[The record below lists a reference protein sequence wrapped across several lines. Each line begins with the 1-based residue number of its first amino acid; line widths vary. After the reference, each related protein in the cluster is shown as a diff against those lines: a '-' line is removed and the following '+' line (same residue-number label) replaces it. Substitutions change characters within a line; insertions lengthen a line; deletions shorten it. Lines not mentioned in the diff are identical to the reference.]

1 MLSEPDRGNDELVF
15 SAFEAASGKKD
26 ELIRIAADPTSSPS
40 WDLSS
45 DGLTAAVVALG
56 NHQDCIRLVNLE
68 TGSGHSVCADQSA
81 QLSDVSWSADGNG
94 WFVTDSSVRKAA
106 ILYISSDGQVSQLW
120 TTSTAVGAPLASP
133 DGTGLAFTVSSYNS
147 NAWMIEDF

>member
-1 MLSEPDRGNDELVF
+1 MLGTAFFVKELVM
-15 SAFEAASGKKD
+15 AYYKV
-26 ELIRIAADPTSSPS
+26 RIEVWCDWNPAES
-40 WDLSS
+40 DLEEIVQN
-45 DGLTAAVVALG
+45 VVALG

-68 TGSGHSVCADQSA
+68 TGSGHAVCADQSA
-81 QLSDVSWSADGNG
+81 QLSGVSWSADGNG

-133 DGTGLAFTVSSYNS
+133 DGTGLAFTVSSYNT

>member
-1 MLSEPDRGNDELVF
+1 MVF
-15 SAFEAASGKKD
+15 GVVVPASGRKD
-26 ELIRIAADPTSSPS
+26 EFIRLAADLASAPS

-45 DGLTAAVVALG
+45 DGFTAAVVALG

-68 TGSGHSVCADQSA
+68 TGSGHAVCADQSA
-81 QLSDVSWSADGNG
+81 QLSGVSWSADGNG